1 MTVVWPLCPNE
12 AIHGV
17 GIVRQFIATERVID
31 ILRSIVLS
39 RQILAASYESG
50 FWID

>member
-17 GIVRQFIATERVID
+17 GFVRRFNATERVVD
-31 ILRSIVLS
+31 ILRSIGDEL
-39 RQILAASYESG
+39 ESLLVKVS
-50 FWID
+50 